1 LAQKVQNVGEGT
13 SQGGRVSTVTIVVA
27 IWLVLVL
34 GALAVVVV
42 RRERVL
48 HWITGLDYEV
58 RNRWDLGDDDVW
70 DAFLADHPE
79 LSRDDPVP
87 KP

>member
-1 LAQKVQNVGEGT
+1 
-13 SQGGRVSTVTIVVA
+13 VSTSTIVVA
-27 IWLVLVL
+27 VWLVLVL
-34 GALAVVVV
+34 GALVVGVV

-48 HWITGLDYEV
+48 HWITGLDHEV

-79 LSRDDPVP
+79 LSRDDAVP